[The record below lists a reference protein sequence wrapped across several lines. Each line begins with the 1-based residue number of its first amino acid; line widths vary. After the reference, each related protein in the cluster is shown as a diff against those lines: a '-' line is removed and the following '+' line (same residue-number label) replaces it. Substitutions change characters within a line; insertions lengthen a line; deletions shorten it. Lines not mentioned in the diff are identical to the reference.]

1 MMLATALRTA
11 VRQDSRGVLRRFST
25 GRTLFNVQQSSKMFK
40 DADEAIRDMKPGC
53 TLLVGGFGL
62 SGAPDTLLQAITRR
76 KDLQGLEVVTNNL
89 GTPNGGVGVLAAS
102 LQMKKAYSSF
112 IGGNRTFSAQF
123 LRGDIALQLVP
134 QGTLAERV
142 RAGGAGIAAFYTP
155 TAYGTCVQT
164 GELVNRF
171 NKPSEEDKK
180 NDRMPEPAAFSPP
193 KEVREFNG
201 RKYLLEPAISGDV
214 AIIRAHKVDTMGNCV
229 FHSTARNFNDVFA
242 RAAPITIVEAE
253 EIVNV
258 GEIPPDLVHLPSVF
272 VNRIVPATVPN
283 SVEVYRYQDQPRG
296 DMPKGQYVREVIAR
310 RAGKELRDGMNV
322 NMGVGMPTL
331 VPNFLPPGVNVMLH
345 AENGL
350 LGVGPYPKTREECH
364 PDCIN
369 AGKESITEMP
379 GAASFNSADS
389 FNIVRGGHL
398 DVTMLGAFQ
407 VSANGDLANFMIPGK
422 LVQGMGGAMDLVS
435 NPDHTRV
442 IVLTEHVDKCTYM
455 PHATHFADPLQT
467 ASPRFSRR
475 LRCRSPV
482 CAASRASSQTWPCST
497 WTASR
502 AVSRLWS
509 WYVVVA
515 CSMPY

>member
-1 MMLATALRTA
+1 
-11 VRQDSRGVLRRFST
+11 
-25 GRTLFNVQQSSKMFK
+25 
-40 DADEAIRDMKPGC
+40 
-53 TLLVGGFGL
+53 
-62 SGAPDTLLQAITRR
+62 
-76 KDLQGLEVVTNNL
+76 
-89 GTPNGGVGVLAAS
+89 
-102 LQMKKAYSSF
+102 
-112 IGGNRTFSAQF
+112 
-123 LRGDIALQLVP
+123 
-134 QGTLAERV
+134 
-142 RAGGAGIAAFYTP
+142 
-155 TAYGTCVQT
+155 
-164 GELVNRF
+164 
-171 NKPSEEDKK
+171 
-180 NDRMPEPAAFSPP
+180 MPEPAAFAPP
-193 KEVREFNG
+193 KEVREFDG
-201 RKYLLEPAISGDV
+201 RMYLLEPAISGDV
-214 AIIRAHKVDTMGNCV
+214 AIIRARKADTMGNCV

-258 GEIPPDLVHLPSVF
+258 GEIEPDHVHLPSVY

-296 DMPKGQYVREVIAR
+296 DMPKDQYRREIIAR
-310 RAGKELRDGMNV
+310 RAGKELHDGMNV

-331 VPNFLPPGVNVMLH
+331 VPSFLPPGVNVMLH

-435 NPDHTRV
+435 NPEHTRV

-467 ASPRFSRR
+467 AGPRSSRR

-482 CAASRASSQTWPCST
+482 CAASRASSLTWPCST

-509 WYVVVA
+509 WYVVAA
-515 CSMPY
+515 CSVPY